1 MLLSDCGSFLEAPVQ
16 TRRHQTL
23 KSKVYKNS
31 TILVPQARLMAGVNM
46 KHAQWPSTVG
56 IFKPCV
62 LFHIYYKISPKRG
75 ENKLERIICM
85 KSVIQSDESLTFGE
99 ETKQLRWQWGSLG
112 NQQKHRASMPALWL
126 VIVQNMKRGKK
137 NELKMEWGI
146 KKRPCNC
153 FLLWQFCWLVCCAL
167 CLEI

>member
-85 KSVIQSDESLTFGE
+85 KSVIQSDESLTFW
-99 ETKQLRWQWGSLG
+99 RG
-112 NQQKHRASMPALWL
+112 NQTTQMTMRFPWQPAKTQSIHARF
-126 VIVQNMKRGKK
+126 VIGNCTEYEEGEKERVK
-137 NELKMEWGI
+137 NGTRYKEKTL
-146 KKRPCNC
+146 
-153 FLLWQFCWLVCCAL
+153 
-167 CLEI
+167 